1 MKNFSKPVIYKK
13 NKLLKMYSGIT
24 QKGVSVLYLY
34 IRPKN
39 FSKEMDENEQAVAKQ
54 KSKKSRNIN
63 LIFFLVNV
71 GILAGILISQISQ
84 QEDMSFSALINS
96 TFSPAI
102 LLFAVF
108 AWFMTQVIDSYRINL
123 LVRRSSG
130 RSRPFLSFKTNAI
143 GRYYD
148 AITPMSTGG
157 QPFQVFYLKNRGIN
171 VAAAISVPMGK
182 YVINQICLS
191 VVWTVSLIFALA
203 SPTGLTTVLCV
214 VGWAMNS
221 LLMVAIVILSIN
233 QRVGTKIVV
242 GVMKLLQKMK
252 IVKNY
257 EKSYNQVIK
266 VVTDFQVTIK
276 NFAKDGWTFFKLIA
290 ANLLSMLIGYSMA
303 FLVYCMMIGW
313 FDFSMYWQM
322 FLLSVMIDMAASF
335 IPLPGG
341 TGVTELSFTALFA
354 GLISPASMLTWAL
367 IFWRIITYYI
377 VLVQGIVVM
386 AYDNMVGNRKYLWL
400 KKKWELEA
408 ESISFAQDKLHE
420 FSVEKKKKNGQL
432 F

>member
-39 FSKEMDENEQAVAKQ
+39 FTKEMDENEQAVAKQ

-63 LIFFLVNV
+63 LIFFLVNIGV
-71 GILAGILISQISQ
+71 LAGILISQISQ

-96 TFSPAI
+96 TFSPGL
-102 LLFAVF
+102 LLFAIFV
-108 AWFMTQVIDSYRINL
+108 WFVIQVNDAYRVNI
-123 LVRRSSG
+123 LVKRSSG
-130 RSRPFLSFKTNAI
+130 RSRPFLSYKTNAI

-148 AITPMSTGG
+148 SITPMATGG

-182 YVINQICLS
+182 YVINQLCIS
-191 VVWTVSLIFALA
+191 FVWTVCLIWALTSSA
-203 SPTGLTTVLCV
+203 GLTTVLCV
-214 VGWAMNS
+214 VGWAINS
-221 LLMVAIVILSIN
+221 LLMVAIIVLSIN
-233 QRVGTKIVV
+233 QRLGTKIVV
-242 GVMKLLQKMK
+242 GIMKLLQKMK
-252 IVKNY
+252 IIKNY

-266 VVTDFQVTIK
+266 IVTDFQVTIK
-276 NFAKDGWTFFKLIA
+276 NFVKDGWTFFKLIVSNMA
-290 ANLLSMLIGYSMA
+290 SMILNYSMA

-313 FDFSMYWQM
+313 FDFSMYLEM

-335 IPLPGG
+335 VPLPGG

-354 GLISPASMLTWAL
+354 GLISPAAMLTWAL
-367 IFWRIITYYI
+367 IFWRILTYYI
-377 VLVQGIVVM
+377 VLIQGIVVM
-386 AYDNMVGNRKYLWL
+386 AYDNAIGNRKYLWL

-420 FSVEKKKKNGQL
+420 YTVEKKKKTGQL

>member
-39 FSKEMDENEQAVAKQ
+39 FTKEMDENEQAVAKQ

-63 LIFFLVNV
+63 LIFFLVNIGV
-71 GILAGILISQISQ
+71 LAGILISQISQ

-96 TFSPAI
+96 TFSPGL
-102 LLFAVF
+102 LLFAIFV
-108 AWFMTQVIDSYRINL
+108 WFVIQVNDAYRVNI
-123 LVRRSSG
+123 LVKRSSG
-130 RSRPFLSFKTNAI
+130 RSRPFLSYKTNAI

-148 AITPMSTGG
+148 SITPMATGG

-182 YVINQICLS
+182 YVINQLCIS
-191 VVWTVSLIFALA
+191 FVWTVCLIWALTSSA
-203 SPTGLTTVLCV
+203 GLTTVLCV

-221 LLMVAIVILSIN
+221 LLMVAIIVLSIN

-242 GVMKLLQKMK
+242 GIMKLLQKMK
-252 IVKNY
+252 IIKNY

-266 VVTDFQVTIK
+266 IVTDFQVTIK
-276 NFAKDGWTFFKLIA
+276 NFVKDGWTFFKLIVSNMA
-290 ANLLSMLIGYSMA
+290 SMILNYSMA

-313 FDFSMYWQM
+313 FDFSMYLEM

-335 IPLPGG
+335 VPLPGG

-354 GLISPASMLTWAL
+354 GLISPAAMLTWAL
-367 IFWRIITYYI
+367 IFWRILTYYI
-377 VLVQGIVVM
+377 VLIQGIVVM
-386 AYDNMVGNRKYLWL
+386 AYDNAIGNRKYLWL

-420 FSVEKKKKNGQL
+420 YTVEKKKKTGQL

>member
-1 MKNFSKPVIYKK
+1 MKNFARPVIYKK

-24 QKGVSVLYLY
+24 QKGVSILYLY
-34 IRPKN
+34 VRPKN
-39 FSKEMDENEQAVAKQ
+39 FTKEMDENEQAVAKH
-54 KSKKSRNIN
+54 KSKKSKHIN
-63 LIFFLVNV
+63 LIFFLVNIGV
-71 GILAGILISQISQ
+71 IAGILISQISQ

-96 TFSPAI
+96 TFSPAL

-108 AWFMTQVIDSYRINL
+108 VWFVTQVNDSYRINL
-123 LVRRSSG
+123 LVKRSSG

-182 YVINQICLS
+182 YVINQLCLS
-191 VVWTVSLIFALA
+191 FVWTVCLIFALT
-203 SPTGLTTVLCV
+203 SEGGLTTVLCV

-221 LLMVAIVILSIN
+221 LLMVAIIILSVN
-233 QRVGTKIVV
+233 QRVGTKLVV

-252 IVKNY
+252 IIKNY
-257 EKSYNQVIK
+257 EKGYNQVIK
-266 VVTDFQVTIK
+266 VVTDFQVTLK
-276 NFAKDGWTFFKLIA
+276 NFTKDGWTFFKLIFS
-290 ANLLSMLIGYSMA
+290 NLISMILSYSMA
-303 FLVYCMMIGW
+303 FLVYCMMIGY
-313 FDFSMYWQM
+313 FDFSMWWQM
-322 FLLSVMIDMAASF
+322 FMLSVMIDMAASF
-335 IPLPGG
+335 VPLPGG

-354 GLISPASMLTWAL
+354 GLISPSSMLTWAL
-367 IFWRIITYYI
+367 IFWRVLTYYI
-377 VLVQGIVVM
+377 ILIQGIVVM
-386 AYDNMVGNRKYLWL
+386 AYDNAIGNRKYLWL

-420 FSVEKKKKNGQL
+420 FSVEKKKKTGQI

>member
-1 MKNFSKPVIYKK
+1 MKIFARSVIYKK

-24 QKGVSVLYLY
+24 QKGVSILYLY
-34 IRPKN
+34 TKPKN
-39 FSKEMDENEQAVAKQ
+39 FIKEMDENEQAVAKQ
-54 KSKKSRNIN
+54 KSKKSKNIN
-63 LIFFLVNV
+63 LIFFLVNI
-71 GILAGILISQISQ
+71 GLLAGILISQMSQ
-84 QEDMSFSALINS
+84 QEDMSISALINS
-96 TFSPAI
+96 TFSPAL

-108 AWFMTQVIDSYRINL
+108 VWFVVQVNDSYRVNL
-123 LVRRSSG
+123 LVKRSSG

-182 YVINQICLS
+182 YVINQLCLS
-191 VVWTVSLIFALA
+191 VVWTVCLIFALT
-203 SPTGLTTVLCV
+203 SEGGLTTVLCV
-214 VGWAMNS
+214 VGWVMNS
-221 LLMVAIVILSIN
+221 LLMVAIIILSVN
-233 QRVGTKIVV
+233 QRVGTKLVV
-242 GVMKLLQKMK
+242 GIMKLLQKMK
-252 IVKNY
+252 IIKNY

-266 VVTDFQVTIK
+266 VVTDFQVTLK
-276 NFAKDGWTFFKLIA
+276 NFAKDGWTFFKLIFS
-290 ANLLSMLIGYSMA
+290 NLISMILNYSMA
-303 FLVYCMMIGW
+303 FLVYCMMIGY
-313 FDFSMYWQM
+313 FDFSMWWQM

-335 IPLPGG
+335 VPLPGG

-354 GLISPASMLTWAL
+354 GLISPAAMLTWAL
-367 IFWRIITYYI
+367 IFWRVLTYYI
-377 VLVQGIVVM
+377 ILIQGIVVM
-386 AYDNMVGNRKYLWL
+386 AYDNAIGNRKYLWL

-420 FSVEKKKKNGQL
+420 FSVEKKKKSGHI

>member
-1 MKNFSKPVIYKK
+1 
-13 NKLLKMYSGIT
+13 MYSGIT

-39 FSKEMDENEQAVAKQ
+39 FTKEMDENEQAVAKQ

-63 LIFFLVNV
+63 LIFFLVNIGV
-71 GILAGILISQISQ
+71 LAGILISQISQ

-96 TFSPAI
+96 TFSPGL
-102 LLFAVF
+102 LLFAIFV
-108 AWFMTQVIDSYRINL
+108 WFVIQVNDAYRVNI
-123 LVRRSSG
+123 LVKRSSG
-130 RSRPFLSFKTNAI
+130 RSRPFLSYKTNAI

-148 AITPMSTGG
+148 SITPMATGG

-182 YVINQICLS
+182 YVINQLCIS
-191 VVWTVSLIFALA
+191 FVWTVCLIWALTSSA
-203 SPTGLTTVLCV
+203 GLTTVLCV
-214 VGWAMNS
+214 VGWVMNS
-221 LLMVAIVILSIN
+221 LLMVAIIVLSIN

-242 GVMKLLQKMK
+242 GIMKLLQKMK
-252 IVKNY
+252 IIKNY

-266 VVTDFQVTIK
+266 IVTDFQVTIK
-276 NFAKDGWTFFKLIA
+276 NFVKDGWTFFKLIVSNMA
-290 ANLLSMLIGYSMA
+290 SMILNYSMA

-313 FDFSMYWQM
+313 FDFSMYLEM

-335 IPLPGG
+335 VPLPGG

-354 GLISPASMLTWAL
+354 GLISPAAMLTWAL
-367 IFWRIITYYI
+367 IFWRILTYYI
-377 VLVQGIVVM
+377 VLIQGIVVM
-386 AYDNMVGNRKYLWL
+386 AYDNAIGNRKYLWL

-420 FSVEKKKKNGQL
+420 YTVEKKKKTGQL

>member
-1 MKNFSKPVIYKK
+1 MKNFTRPVIYKK

-24 QKGVSVLYLY
+24 QKGVSILYLY

-39 FSKEMDENEQAVAKQ
+39 FTKEMDENEQAVAKQ

-63 LIFFLVNV
+63 LIFFLVNIGV
-71 GILAGILISQISQ
+71 IAGILISQISQ

-102 LLFAVF
+102 LLCALFV
-108 AWFMTQVIDSYRINL
+108 WFVTQINDAYRVNL
-123 LVRRSSG
+123 LVKRSSG

-191 VVWTVSLIFALA
+191 FVWTVCLIFALA

-214 VGWAMNS
+214 VGWAINS
-221 LLMVAIVILSIN
+221 LLMVAIIVLSVN
-233 QRVGTKIVV
+233 QRVGNKIVV

-252 IVKNY
+252 IIKNY

-276 NFAKDGWTFFKLIA
+276 NFAKDGWTFFKLI
-290 ANLLSMLIGYSMA
+290 LSNMISMILSYSMA
-303 FLVYCMMIGW
+303 FLVYCMMIGY
-313 FDFSMYWQM
+313 FDFSMWWQM

-335 IPLPGG
+335 IPFPGG

-367 IFWRIITYYI
+367 IFWRVLTYYI
-377 VLVQGIVVM
+377 LLIQGIVVM
-386 AYDNMVGNRKYLWL
+386 AYDNAIGNRKYLWL

-408 ESISFAQDKLHE
+408 ESISFAQYKLHE
-420 FSVEKKKKNGQL
+420 YTVEKKKKSGQI